1 MSRPTIHIDTTEF
14 DKAIDG
20 VLANVEKGIRDEVMA
35 KVAMDTLRNFQRVT
49 PRKTGRARAGW
60 NTTVD
65 SAPSEW
71 APDAGYKSYKVTSFN
86 GENIIKF
93 DSVINFSNNV
103 EYIVFL
109 EQGKSQQAPGGMIQ
123 PVLSRLTAQLNAV
136 ARAQSR
142 RIIK

>member
-1 MSRPTIHIDTTEF
+1 MSRPTVRIDTTEF
-14 DKAIDG
+14 DKAIDS
-20 VLANVEKGIRDEVMA
+20 VMANVEKGIRDEVMA
-35 KVAMDTLRNFQRVT
+35 KVAMDTLRNFQRIT

-65 SAPSEW
+65 QPPSEW
-71 APDAGYKSYKVTSFN
+71 APDAGFKSYKPTSFN
-86 GENIIKF
+86 GDSTIKF

-109 EQGKSQQAPGGMIQ
+109 EEGRSQQAPGGMIQ

-142 RIIK
+142 RVIK